1 MITMTMTVQNIY
13 LRDSNG
19 AVSDWHGKVFGGG
32 GGNSYDNSIGGIFN
46 GCRNIRELNNNV
58 CYY

>member
-1 MITMTMTVQNIY
+1 MLKFQT
-13 LRDSNG
+13 RDGAG

-46 GCRNIRELNNNV
+46 GGRNIRELNNNA